1 MAVER
6 SWPTIMTRDSGGPW
20 GSSRPCGERLTRI
33 ARFCGGQVVVSVRLQ
48 HHAPGRET
56 AQRVAVD
63 RILAGELLLI
73 TAERA
78 VQVGQHEPLQL
89 VPDLAFL
96 RYVEHRLF
104 GHASYRS
111 CPVRPSLACAERW
124 RSKVASCRN
133 ALG

>member
-1 MAVER
+1 MAA
-6 SWPTIMTRDSGGPW
+6 
-20 GSSRPCGERLTRI
+20 SRGANPQMEEVC
-33 ARFCGGQVVVSVRLQ
+33 ARTGWSRKEL
-48 HHAPGRET
+48 ARRET

-63 RILAGELLLI
+63 RILAGEFLLI

-78 VQVGQHEPLQL
+78 VQIGQHEPLQL

-111 CPVRPSLACAERW
+111 CPVRPSLVCAERW